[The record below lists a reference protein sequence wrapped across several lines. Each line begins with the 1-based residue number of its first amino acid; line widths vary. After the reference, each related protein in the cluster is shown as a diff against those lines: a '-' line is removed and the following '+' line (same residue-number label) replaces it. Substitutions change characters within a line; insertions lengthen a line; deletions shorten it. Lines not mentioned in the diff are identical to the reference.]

1 MHKKI
6 DKVENPKFFQS
17 ENRRE
22 LREIIVPL
30 PPSLSPFPRIIFF
43 EREKGERKKKG
54 GGNS

>member
-1 MHKKI
+1 MRKKI

-22 LREIIVPL
+22 LRELPL

-43 EREKGERKKKG
+43 EREKGKRKKKG